1 MSPVLKMSIM
11 SRLTTVIWKYLYI
24 QLCVVQ
30 EKEAVLVF
38 SSLPPPHL
46 LYAPASVWLLFLHLT
61 LPNGMAA
68 LLTREIRCARA
79 EKERGGGA
87 DH

>member
-1 MSPVLKMSIM
+1 M

-30 EKEAVLVF
+30 ENEAVLVF
-38 SSLPPPHL
+38 SLPPFL

-61 LPNGMAA
+61 PPNAMAV
-68 LLTREIRCARA
+68 LLTREIKCARA
-79 EKERGGGA
+79 DKALEKERGGGA